1 MAVIRCP
8 RVARGCVAH
17 PLEKRPSFVSF
28 EGQLGLSGSERLRLH
43 LNKLEEPW

>member
-1 MAVIRCP
+1 MAVIRYL
-8 RVARGCVAH
+8 RVARDCVVH

-43 LNKLEEPW
+43 SSKLVDPW